1 MKAPESLRNAI
12 DHLERGDWDAAH
24 KIVQSD
30 DSVQACWLHGIV
42 HLLEGDLGNARYWYE
57 RAGRAFSNDAA
68 AEIVAARKLMS

>member
-1 MKAPESLRNAI
+1 MKAPESLLNAI

-24 KIVQSD
+24 KIVQRD

-57 RAGRAFSNDAA
+57 RAGRAFSSDAA
-68 AEIVAARKLMS
+68 AKIVAARKLMS